1 MKILADGK
9 YVALTRGGTWPTP
22 MDHPDS
28 SLEWRLRY
36 ASDAQL
42 PNDRFLAASVVSA
55 YRQLI
60 MLPQKDRN
68 AVIRELRAAIKSF
81 QSDAK
86 VKS

>member
-36 ASDAQL
+36 APDNQL
-42 PNDRFLAASVVSA
+42 PNDRLLAASVVSA

-60 MLPQKDRN
+60 MLPQKERN
-68 AVIRELRAAIKSF
+68 AVIRELRIAIQNS
-81 QSDAK
+81 QSDRRDD
-86 VKS
+86 